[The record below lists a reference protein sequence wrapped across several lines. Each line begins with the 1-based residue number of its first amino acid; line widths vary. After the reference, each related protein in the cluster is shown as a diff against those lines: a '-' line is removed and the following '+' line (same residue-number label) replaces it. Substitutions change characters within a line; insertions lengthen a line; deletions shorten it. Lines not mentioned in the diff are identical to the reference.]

1 MTTSREAKI
10 GDNGSLNSAETKKF
24 KGFVSEVERVAQEM
38 RDLSSERASV
48 YKRAKEEGFDTKA
61 LKEVIRLR
69 RLDNEHRSA
78 LLNTV
83 DAYMDALGMLADTPL
98 GQAAMERDGVAAP

>member
-1 MTTSREAKI
+1 MTAPREAKI
-10 GDNGSLNSAETKKF
+10 RDNGNLNPTETKKF
-24 KGFVSEVERVAQEM
+24 KGFVSEIERVAQEM
-38 RDLSSERASV
+38 RDLSSERAGI

-61 LKEVIRLR
+61 VKEVIRLR
-69 RLDNEHRSA
+69 RLDNENRAA

-98 GQAAMERDGVAAP
+98 GQAAMARDGVAAP